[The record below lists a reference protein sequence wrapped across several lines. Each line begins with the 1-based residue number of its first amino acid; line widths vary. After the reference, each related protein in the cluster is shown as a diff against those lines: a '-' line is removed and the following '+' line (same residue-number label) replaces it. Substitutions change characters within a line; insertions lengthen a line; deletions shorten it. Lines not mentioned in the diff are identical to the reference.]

1 MGAIINRR
9 VFVSFPFS
17 MAIDEK
23 GGELIPKHVKGP
35 DWVPF
40 PTAKFAVFGQ
50 IHEMF
55 NVQVSCVVGLHCM
68 LLFAS
73 SL

>member
-23 GGELIPKHVKGP
+23 GGELIPKYVKGP
-35 DWVPF
+35 SWAPF
-40 PTAKFAVFGQ
+40 PAAKFA
-50 IHEMF
+50 
-55 NVQVSCVVGLHCM
+55 GL
-68 LLFAS
+68 
-73 SL
+73 